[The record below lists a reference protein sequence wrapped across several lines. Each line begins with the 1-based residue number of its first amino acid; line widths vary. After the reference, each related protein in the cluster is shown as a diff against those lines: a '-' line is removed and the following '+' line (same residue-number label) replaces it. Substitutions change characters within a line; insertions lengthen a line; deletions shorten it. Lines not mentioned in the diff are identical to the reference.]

1 MYDYQIAVL
10 KMIDEIIRFYE
21 NNPDLIENDPI
32 LKKHYEALV
41 ALRADVFEN
50 KKMQEADIKGAFA
63 KKKKEK
69 SLLSEDVFQITG
81 SLRSYATD
89 TSNDLLYQEID
100 ESKSG
105 INKKADEDVLSYCSF
120 VIDKL
125 TEYQKELEP
134 YGVKAEDLVN
144 LAKQNKDYKNLM
156 LLPAKMR
163 KDVKTATDNLKSI
176 LTKIKHLLSES
187 LDNDMLRYQDSQP
200 KLYKEYAVLREID
213 DSQTTALS
221 VIGLVVDG
229 HEPTHVLQHA
239 KVTAQFKAGSALKE
253 MHTVSTA
260 KGNYQFKGIPDGKCT
275 LTFTLEYYDTLVV
288 ESVVYSDKATKL
300 DVEMKKTENN

>member
-21 NNPDLIENDPI
+21 SNPELIKNDPI
-32 LKKHYEALV
+32 LKKHYEELV
-41 ALRADVFEN
+41 ALRADVLKN
-50 KKMQEADIKGAFA
+50 KKIQEADIKGVFA

-69 SLLSEDVFQITG
+69 SILSEDIFQITG

-89 TSNDLLYQEID
+89 TSNDLLYKEID

-105 INKKADEDVLSYCSF
+105 INKKADEDVISYCSF
-120 VIDKL
+120 AIDKL
-125 TEYQKELEP
+125 TEYQEELKP
-134 YGVKAEDLVN
+134 YGVTAEDLVN
-144 LAKQNKDYKNLM
+144 LTKQNKDYRNLM

-163 KDVKTATDNLKSI
+163 KDVKTATDNLKTI
-176 LTKIKHLLSES
+176 LTKIKHLLGES

-221 VIGLVVDG
+221 FKGTVVDA
-229 HEPTHVLQHA
+229 HEPSHVLQYA
-239 KVTAQFKAGSALKE
+239 KVTAKFKAGAAFKE
-253 MHTVSTA
+253 MHAVSTE
-260 KGNYQFKGIPDGKCT
+260 KGNYQFKGIPEGECT
-275 LTFTLEYYDTLVV
+275 LTFTLEKYDTLIV
-288 ESVVYSDKATKL
+288 ESVARPDKLTRV
-300 DVEMKKTENN
+300 DVEMKKTV

>member
-21 NNPDLIENDPI
+21 NNPDLIKGDPI
-32 LKKHYEALV
+32 LKKHYEELV
-41 ALRADVFEN
+41 ALRADVLEN
-50 KKMQEADIKGAFA
+50 KKIQEADIKGVFA

-69 SLLSEDVFQITG
+69 SQLSEDIFQITG

-89 TSNDLLYQEID
+89 TSNDLLYKEID

-105 INKKADEDVLSYCSF
+105 INKKADEDVISYCSL
-120 VIDKL
+120 VIDRL
-125 TEYQKELEP
+125 TKYQEELKP
-134 YGVKAEDLVN
+134 YGIKAEDLVN
-144 LAKQNKDYKNLM
+144 LTKQNKDYRNLM

-163 KDVKTATDNLKSI
+163 KDVKTATNNLKSI

-221 VIGLVVDG
+221 FKGTVTDA
-229 HEPTHVLQHA
+229 HEPAHVLQYA
-239 KVTAQFKAGSALKE
+239 KVTAKFKAGSALKE
-253 MHTVSTA
+253 IHAVSSK
-260 KGNYQFKGIPDGKCT
+260 KGNYQFKGIPEGECT
-275 LTFTLEYYDTLVV
+275 LTFTLEKYDSFVV
-288 ESVVYSDKATKL
+288 ESVVRPDKLTRV
-300 DVEMKKTENN
+300 DVKMKKTIK